1 MIEIMDNLSNIL
13 QKLVEI
19 IWKEMLRSRESN
31 REPFEI
37 LNQVLLQPM
46 SVIRGMAQIL
56 AWQKKIFL

>member
-1 MIEIMDNLSNIL
+1 
-13 QKLVEI
+13 
-19 IWKEMLRSRESN
+19 MLRSRESN

-56 AWQKKIFL
+56 A